1 MRIGFFA
8 DVHANL
14 EALEAC
20 TADFKK
26 ERLKKV
32 FFLGDAVG
40 YGPDPNKCVE
50 LIDKKADIRI
60 LGNHDAVAI
69 GLLSSCYFNQYAQ
82 ISMGYTCQVL
92 SEKNLSRLRG
102 SVMEATFQI
111 FKMLHASPREPSG
124 WGYVLDLEDAEE
136 NFKYFEQQVC
146 MIAHSHRPAII
157 RKFGTNRC
165 QAVEHDFVH
174 IDDDYRYIINV
185 GSVGQPRDGD
195 HRSCYMIWDAQT
207 NIVST
212 KRVDYDYAKTQEKM
226 MRANLPRFLVERI
239 AAGK

>member
-20 TADFKK
+20 LADFRL
-26 ERLKKV
+26 ERLKKA

-69 GLLSSCYFNQYAQ
+69 GLLSTSYFNQYAQ

-92 SEKNLSRLRG
+92 SEKNLSRIRKFL
-102 SVMEATFQI
+102 MEATYDI
-111 FKMLHASPREPSG
+111 VKMLHASPKEPSS
-124 WGYVLDLEDAEE
+124 WGYVLDVKDAEE
-136 NFKYFEQQVC
+136 NFRYFEQQVC
-146 MIAHSHRPAII
+146 VIAHSHRPAIV
-157 RKFGTNRC
+157 RKYGTNC
-165 QAVEHDFVH
+165 CEAVAHDFVH
-174 IDDDYRYIINV
+174 IDDEYRYIVNV

-195 HRSCYMIWDAQT
+195 PRACYMIWDTDT

-212 KRVDYDYAKTQEKM
+212 KRVEYDYAKTQEKM
-226 MRANLPRFLVERI
+226 IKANLPRFLVERI